1 MHTRIHVIVWQ
12 ENTGLQAKQK
22 KDKRNNR
29 KLLTNRK
36 QCYIIQSSTRDKR
49 NKINKKTQLK
59 KEKNGGSKNEKVVKC
74 RIKQRGK

>member
-1 MHTRIHVIVWQ
+1 MSAYAHVIAWQ
-12 ENTGLQAKQK
+12 ENAGSQAKQK

-49 NKINKKTQLK
+49 NKLNKKTQLK
-59 KEKNGGSKNEKVVKC
+59 K
-74 RIKQRGK
+74 